1 MLFVITD
8 QPEYGHPHELI
19 FLGNLFPINVI
30 IKVAARYFI
39 LIQHTNLPVTSI
51 CMHDS
56 GNGLYFLMD
65 NLRLHSQSSLG
76 SYQEYV
82 VELILQAQ
90 YVSDDFKLE

>member
-30 IKVAARYFI
+30 TKVAARYFI
-39 LIQHTNLPVTSI
+39 LIQHTNLPPRAYASMCSMSSFDVSHV
-51 CMHDS
+51 HDS

-65 NLRLHSQSSLG
+65 NLTITG
-76 SYQEYV
+76 
-82 VELILQAQ
+82 LI
-90 YVSDDFKLE
+90 